1 MFKLAENDA
10 KRRVRQAN
18 GDVEN
23 KEWLLSMTNLEFGK
37 YRGKNFLWLLEND
50 VGYATM
56 LMADHKRMRE
66 TCSRV
71 GDAQWDN
78 KEALFWYVCLSKC
91 LYMVSSN
98 SFSKKCFSCVLSYTE
113 HFPEMQAAIKCRQQS
128 NVAQDIATCSVPST
142 SGESE
147 AYHLV
152 GFGPYRLMSR
162 FNLYHSTQDEHKRYV
177 TSILK
182 TNVTH
187 PGGQLDKLKRY
198 IEKQEKQE
206 QLEDQ
211 LLVEAAEEAELH
223 EETAS
228 APAQLESVT
237 VSLQSQESRAVDKVR

>member
-1 MFKLAENDA
+1 
-10 KRRVRQAN
+10 
-18 GDVEN
+18 
-23 KEWLLSMTNLEFGK
+23 
-37 YRGKNFLWLLEND
+37 
-50 VGYATM
+50 
-56 LMADHKRMRE
+56 
-66 TCSRV
+66 
-71 GDAQWDN
+71 
-78 KEALFWYVCLSKC
+78 
-91 LYMVSSN
+91 
-98 SFSKKCFSCVLSYTE
+98 
-113 HFPEMQAAIKCRQQS
+113 
-128 NVAQDIATCSVPST
+128 
-142 SGESE
+142 
-147 AYHLV
+147 
-152 GFGPYRLMSR
+152 MSR

-187 PGGQLDKLKRY
+187 HGGQLDKLKRY